1 MSYQTS
7 LVGREQKHSNLLFG
21 KL

>member
-7 LVGREQKHSNLLFG
+7 LVGREQKHFNLLFG